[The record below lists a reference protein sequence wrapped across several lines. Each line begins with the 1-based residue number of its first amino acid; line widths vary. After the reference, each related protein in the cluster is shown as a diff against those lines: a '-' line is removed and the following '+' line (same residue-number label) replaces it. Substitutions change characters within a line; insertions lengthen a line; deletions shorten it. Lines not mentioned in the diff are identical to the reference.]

1 LRSTRLTHQNHVL
14 NRRSVCSGPFRR
26 LSFRAEAVLAKARE
40 AYKARD
46 YRWVAELVNTRGVRR
61 SFILAIIVAVI
72 ITTGTARAGELGH
85 YNPGVYNIRDF
96 VIPEPG
102 FYGLLYNYF
111 YTSDKLNDKNGNKID
126 TVTIRRGEATLKTTM
141 DIDIYALVPVFM
153 WSSPCEFL
161 GARYTAYISPSF
173 ATSSLGA
180 SLNASNG
187 RGISREID
195 SSFGV
200 GDLFVQPVWLDW
212 SLKHFDFALA
222 YGFYAP
228 VGRYNLETVSFPVIG
243 PRTVEAADNIG
254 LGFWTHQF
262 QWALVWYPWENKGTA
277 FVAALTYEVNQKKE
291 GFDITPGSHLTLN
304 WGISQYLPITRDK
317 LLLAEIGPTG
327 YSQWKMTGDIGTD
340 TINGDVLDQVHAV
353 GGQVGLTYL
362 PWKASLNLHYYYEFA
377 SEARFQG
384 QALNVSLAVK
394 F

>member
-1 LRSTRLTHQNHVL
+1 
-14 NRRSVCSGPFRR
+14 
-26 LSFRAEAVLAKARE
+26 
-40 AYKARD
+40 
-46 YRWVAELVNTRGVRR
+46 
-61 SFILAIIVAVI
+61 
-72 ITTGTARAGELGH
+72 
-85 YNPGVYNIRDF
+85 
-96 VIPEPG
+96 
-102 FYGLLYNYF
+102 
-111 YTSDKLNDKNGNKID
+111 
-126 TVTIRRGEATLKTTM
+126 M